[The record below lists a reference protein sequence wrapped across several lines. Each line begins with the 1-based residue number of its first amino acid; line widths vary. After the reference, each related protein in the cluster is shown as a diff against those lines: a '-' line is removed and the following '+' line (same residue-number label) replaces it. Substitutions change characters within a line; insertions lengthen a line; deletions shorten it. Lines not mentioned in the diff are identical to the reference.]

1 MTLLPYALWYAD
13 ELRAAKQTKR
23 RHERKWKKSQL
34 EVDRQ
39 IYAKQ
44 CKTYTRMLEQAKCE
58 HHRSKISECD
68 DRQLFRV
75 VDKMSRPVAASAP
88 TLPSHND
95 AKVLAN
101 RFVDFFDSKIKKLRK
116 ALDES
121 SCPEI
126 SVDIRDTCDSE
137 FSAFDVVSKDRV
149 RKTILESAT
158 KSCSFDPIPSTLL
171 KNCLDV
177 TLPCITRVV
186 KSLTT
191 VHMPPELKVVRVVP
205 LLKKAWY

>member
-95 AKVLAN
+95 A
-101 RFVDFFDSKIKKLRK
+101 RSSQTDSSISLTQRSRSSGKL
-116 ALDES
+116 LM
-121 SCPEI
+121 
-126 SVDIRDTCDSE
+126 
-137 FSAFDVVSKDRV
+137 
-149 RKTILESAT
+149 
-158 KSCSFDPIPSTLL
+158 
-171 KNCLDV
+171 N
-177 TLPCITRVV
+177 RVV
-186 KSLTT
+186 QKSLLTFVILVT
-191 VHMPPELKVVRVVP
+191 VSLALSMWCLKTEYGRPFSNQLRNHAPSILFHLRCSRTVWMSPFHVLP
-205 LLKKAWY
+205 GLLSR